1 MPRDSAPWRYDEM
14 TTNSLSGRNVPSC
27 TVIDIARLA
36 GVSTATV
43 SRVVNGSGSVS
54 RKTKAKVLST
64 ISGLRY
70 RPNTHAAELGREN
83 RGVPRKRG
91 TYVAASTG
99 AAAKLI
105 SDPGDETLSKR
116 RIAGRLHLLEDENS
130 RLRRQLADLTLQL
143 ETLKR
148 IAESC

>member
-1 MPRDSAPWRYDEM
+1 MARDSAPWRHDEM

-54 RKTKAKVLST
+54 RKTKTKVLGA

-91 TYVAASTG
+91 IDVAASSG

-105 SDPGDETLSKR
+105 SDPGASALSKR
-116 RIAGRLHLLEDENS
+116 RLDGRLHQLEDENS
-130 RLRRQLADLTLQL
+130 RLRRLVADLTLNL

-148 IAESC
+148 IAQ